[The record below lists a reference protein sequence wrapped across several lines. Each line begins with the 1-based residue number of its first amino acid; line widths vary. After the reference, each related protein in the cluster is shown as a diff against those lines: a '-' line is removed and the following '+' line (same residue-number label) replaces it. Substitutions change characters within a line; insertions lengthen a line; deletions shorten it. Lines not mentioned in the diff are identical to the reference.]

1 MNSTLEETFGEVIS
15 SYSRAQAIEDGVLVD
30 VSEALTPCP
39 FKYPVAMS
47 RGAYEATIAAGGK
60 WENDYNDPQ
69 DILTPSGATL
79 KLPGGQDVEGRMHDV
94 FWMLQSAIRGIQRE
108 RVDRICFSVQVD
120 THGNG
125 RKTRVDLYSVCGPGD
140 TEAPVITIML
150 QGED

>member
-1 MNSTLEETFGEVIS
+1 MKSTLEETFGPVIS
-15 SYSRAQAIEDGVLVD
+15 SYSRAQAIDDGVLVD
-30 VSEALTPCP
+30 VTEALAPCP
-39 FKYPVAMS
+39 FKYPVAMT

-79 KLPGGQDVEGRMHDV
+79 KLPGGQDVQGRMHDV
-94 FWMLQSAIRGIQRE
+94 FWMLQQAIKRE
-108 RVDRICFSVQVD
+108 MGGTNRVDFRVLVD
-120 THGNG
+120 VHGNG
-125 RKTRVDLYSVCGPGD
+125 RHTPVELYSVCGPGD